1 MIRDLNLL
9 GLDEQYTTFSFH
21 TINLPVV
28 FPKTTDKEA
37 IKYLVSL
44 GYTCVFDKI
53 LKNSNQHL
61 VTGIWILIV
70 DICTLFNIEKY
81 LEDNELVPLDSNRKN
96 LFININ
102 GLYKMRLINE

>member
-1 MIRDLNLL
+1 MSLITDL
-9 GLDEQYTTFSFH
+9 GLDQQYTTDPP
-21 TINLPVV
+21 ILYPLPIV

-61 VTGIWILIV
+61 VTGICILI
-70 DICTLFNIEKY
+70 DDSFTLFNIEKY

>member
-9 GLDEQYTTFSFH
+9 GLDEQYTTFGPH

-44 GYTCVFDKI
+44 GYTCIFDKVS
-53 LKNSNQHL
+53 KNSNQRL
-61 VTGIWILIV
+61 AIGICIFIS
-70 DICTLFNIEKY
+70 DSFTLFDVEKY

-102 GLYKMRLINE
+102 GLYKMRLNDG

>member
-9 GLDEQYTTFSFH
+9 GLDEQYTTFGPH

-44 GYTCVFDKI
+44 GYTCIFDKVS
-53 LKNSNQHL
+53 KKFKS
-61 VTGIWILIV
+61 TFSYW
-70 DICTLFNIEKY
+70 D
-81 LEDNELVPLDSNRKN
+81 
-96 LFININ
+96 
-102 GLYKMRLINE
+102 LYTYKR

>member
-9 GLDEQYTTFSFH
+9 GLDEQYTALGPQ
-21 TINLPVV
+21 IMNLPVV
-28 FPKTTDKEA
+28 FPKTTNKEA
-37 IKYLVSL
+37 IQYLTSL

-53 LKNSNQHL
+53 SKNPDQCL
-61 VTGIWILIV
+61 AIGICIFISEGF
-70 DICTLFNIEKY
+70 TLFDVEKY

-102 GLYKMRLINE
+102 GLYKMRLNDG